1 MEEIISKGYARKSN
15 SEAVPGKIWC
25 LPHHCAYH
33 PNKTGK
39 ITVIFGRSAYYKDR
53 GINRELLSRPDLTNQ
68 IAGVLQQ
75 LREEQ
80 VTVMGDIEA
89 MFHQV
94 KVPDSPGSCR
104 FLWWDDYDSNKEII
118 DYQMT
123 AHVFGGLSSPSCSTF
138 SLRKTASDNRDSY
151 VSDIATILGRY
162 F

>member
-1 MEEIISKGYARKSN
+1 
-15 SEAVPGKIWC
+15 
-25 LPHHCAYH
+25 
-33 PNKTGK
+33 
-39 ITVIFGRSAYYKDR
+39 
-53 GINRELLSRPDLTNQ
+53 
-68 IAGVLQQ
+68 
-75 LREEQ
+75 
-80 VTVMGDIEA
+80 MGDIEA
-89 MFHQV
+89 MFHQE
-94 KVPDSPGSCR
+94 KVPDSPGFCR